1 MRFGCGGGGGG
12 AGLWLMLFF
21 LMIRRPPRSTLFPYT
36 TLFRSSAG
44 ARSAVIPARRV
55 ILATGALERPMPV
68 RGWTLPGVMT
78 VGAGQTLLKAQ
89 GIAPTGRVVLAGC
102 GPVLRLH
109 AAQCVAA
116 GAAPSLVLETTRSEE
131 RRGGKQG
138 RSR

>member
-89 GIAPTGRVVLAGC
+89 GIAPTGRVGLAGC
-102 GPVLRLH
+102 GPPPWLY

-116 GAAPSLVLETTRSEE
+116 GAGPPLGLGTTPRAEWGGAVL
-131 RRGGKQG
+131 G
-138 RSR
+138 